1 MGSPEFEEYPVLDQ
15 VVFRYFSGRLA
26 MLQENFD
33 KAEEHL
39 ACAFRM
45 CPLRAVRQRQK
56 ILTYLIPV
64 RLMLIAQRS
73 TIKRYEWMS
82 GFPATLIFVFLRLLY
97 NII

>member
-1 MGSPEFEEYPVLDQ
+1 M
-15 VVFRYFSGRLA
+15 FRYFSGRLA

-45 CPLRAVRQRQK
+45 CPHRAVRQRQK

-64 RLMLIAQRS
+64 RLMLIAQRNTS
-73 TIKRYEWMS
+73 KRDEGMKAIGLVCS
-82 GFPATLIFVFLRLLY
+82 
-97 NII
+97 

>member
-45 CPLRAVRQRQK
+45 CPHRAVRQRQK

-64 RLMLIAQRS
+64 RLMLIAQRNTS
-73 TIKRYEWMS
+73 KRYEGMKAIGLVCS
-82 GFPATLIFVFLRLLY
+82 
-97 NII
+97 

>member
-1 MGSPEFEEYPVLDQ
+1 
-15 VVFRYFSGRLA
+15 
-26 MLQENFD
+26 MLQETFD

-45 CPLRAVRQRQK
+45 CPFRAVRQRQK

-82 GFPATLIFVFLRLLY
+82 VLVLFVMVSSRSCSLPSDGLMDTFGLSVSVVY
-97 NII
+97 